1 MHSTSSQGWRGC
13 QFRHYRIIGVVSVSS
28 LLRIALTTR
37 LSSLNRRYLLVSDFL
52 RDNPERVFTPADGK
66 LFPVR

>member
-1 MHSTSSQGWRGC
+1 
-13 QFRHYRIIGVVSVSS
+13 VVSVSS